1 MLRTVSLVHNPGD
14 SGRDH
19 SSLDLI
25 TKAVARIP
33 CQLQRPEFRFVPIWS
48 GEKKPFEHGW
58 NRPGGAN
65 YPYDSPKLAAY
76 LLEGHNYGACAGMG
90 DLIIFDSDHPR
101 LAELGI
107 LDDLPP
113 TFTVRTGGGGTHRY
127 YLCRDIE
134 HKAVMYDRELKNEKG
149 EPLHLGE
156 IQTLGFQ
163 AVCPGSLH
171 PNGKRYT
178 VEIDAPIAEITWPE
192 LYAILEGK
200 IEFGLAPVDQE
211 PKKKHFAIKVTD
223 PRREDPFEDV
233 SLETVLYP
241 RGNLRRSGS
250 IIKGEHPVHGSTH
263 GHNFQI
269 DTRKN
274 TWFCFRCWK
283 GGGPAL
289 AVAVSEGILRCN
301 ECGPGVLRGDLF
313 TRTLEAARE
322 RGLIREKKPLMKVE
336 RWTA

>member
-1 MLRTVSLVHNPGD
+1 MPEVGLVA
-14 SGRDH
+14 SC
-19 SSLDLI
+19 DLI
-25 TKAVARIP
+25 PKATSRIP
-33 CQLQRPEFRFVPIWS
+33 EQLQRPEFRFVPIWA
-48 GEKKPFEHGW
+48 GEKKPFEPGW

-65 YPYDSPKLAAY
+65 YPYDSPKLAGY
-76 LLEGHNYGACAGMG
+76 LLEGHNYGICAGMG
-90 DLIIFDSDHPR
+90 DLIVFDSDHPR
-101 LAELGI
+101 LSELGI
-107 LDDLPP
+107 LDDLPR

-127 YLCRDIE
+127 YVCRDIKR
-134 HKAVMYDRELKNEKG
+134 KAVMYDRELKNEKG

-163 AVCPGSLH
+163 TVGPGSLH
-171 PNGKRYT
+171 PNGKRYA
-178 VEIDAPIAEITWPE
+178 VDVDEPIAEIIWPE
-192 LYAILEGK
+192 LYSILEGR

-211 PKKKHFAIKVTD
+211 PKKKHFAIKVND
-223 PRREDPFEDV
+223 PKREDPFENV
-233 SLETVLYP
+233 NIETVLYP
-241 RGNLRRSGS
+241 RGSLRRSGS
-250 IIKGEHPVHGSTH
+250 IIKGEHPQHGSTS

-269 DTRKN
+269 DTREN

-289 AVAVSEGILRCN
+289 AVAVSEGILGCD

-313 TRTLEAARE
+313 TRTLEAARK

>member
-1 MLRTVSLVHNPGD
+1 MAV
-14 SGRDH
+14 
-19 SSLDLI
+19 DLI
-25 TKAVARIP
+25 QKAVSRIP
-33 CQLQRPEFRFVPIWS
+33 WQLQRPEFRFVPIWA

-65 YPYDSPKLAAY
+65 YSYNDPKLAGY
-76 LLEGHNYGACAGMG
+76 LLEGHNYGICAGMG
-90 DLIIFDSDHPR
+90 DLIVFDSDHPR
-101 LAELGI
+101 LSELGI

-127 YLCRDIE
+127 YICRDIAR
-134 HKAVMYDRELKNEKG
+134 KAVMYDRALKNEKG

-163 AVCPGSLH
+163 AVGPGSLH
-171 PNGKRYT
+171 PNGNRYT
-178 VEIDAPIAEITWPE
+178 VEVDEPIAEITWSE
-192 LYAILEGK
+192 LFSVLEGR

-223 PRREDPFEDV
+223 PKREDPFEDV
-233 SLETVLYP
+233 NIDGIFYP

-250 IIKGEHPVHGSTH
+250 IIKGEHPVHGSTG

-269 DTRKN
+269 DTREN

-289 AVAVSEGILRCN
+289 AVAVSEGILSCD
-301 ECGPGVLRGDLF
+301 ECGAGVLRGELF
-313 TRTLEAARE
+313 TRTLEAARK
-322 RGLIREKKPLMKVE
+322 RGLIRDRKPPMKVE